1 MSHLDLTEERELCRG
16 KLNLFLDVR
25 GKRADGFHEIVTVFH
40 EVEYADAMTVR
51 RTLGE
56 PRSVRIAVQGL
67 SAGVPEDETNL
78 AARAAVALLE
88 LAGSDAAL
96 EIVIDK
102 RIPVGSGMGGGSADA
117 AGALR
122 AVNRL
127 LGLAA
132 SQDDL
137 LTIARSLGSDVPFQ
151 LAGGAALASGRGDVF
166 ERIDAATG
174 LRYLLLF
181 PNLSLSTT
189 RVYGALPAHG
199 GPPRRPDAVVAAL
212 AAGDAE
218 ALAAATFNA
227 LVAPA
232 MRVAPEMSD
241 VFARARDRVSSA
253 VQMTGSG
260 SALYLPLGQDEAPA
274 AVGLTDGAGHGFARG
289 VPSRASAESER

>member
-1 MSHLDLTEERELCRG
+1 LTHLDLSEERELCRG

-40 EVEYADAMTVR
+40 EVEYADTMTVR

-56 PRSVRIAVQGL
+56 PGAVRIALQGL
-67 SAGVPEDETNL
+67 TDSVPDDGTNI

-88 LAGSDAAL
+88 QAGSDASL

-127 LGLAA
+127 LGLGA

-137 LTIARSLGSDVPFQ
+137 LAIARELGSDVAFQ
-151 LAGGAALASGRGDVF
+151 LAGGAALATGRGDVF
-166 ERIDAATG
+166 ERIDAAPG

-181 PNLSLSTT
+181 PNLSLSTAE
-189 RVYGALPAHG
+189 VYAALPAHG

-212 AAGDAE
+212 AAGDAD
-218 ALAAATFNA
+218 ALAAATYNA
-227 LVAPA
+227 LVAAALIVAPA
-232 MRVAPEMSD
+232 MRD
-241 VFARARDRVSSA
+241 VFTRARDRVSPN

-260 SALYLPLGQDEAPA
+260 SAFYLPVGPNEAPA
-274 AVGLTDGAGHGFARG
+274 AVGLTEGAGHGFARG
-289 VPSRASAESER
+289 VPSQAAGEADS